1 MATDK
6 MSMQQVP
13 ALSRKAA
20 PFHWTGAGAP
30 VEWET
35 ESIGNRQRES
45 HGCNTGVARQL
56 HAMLP
61 SQVGEEG
68 LFCEI
73 LVTLWACHMTV
84 LACMIGISLTHQFM
98 LVGIS

>member
-1 MATDK
+1 MASFQCIWGNLHPTQLAGGKEAFLLDCDCVPGMATDK

-35 ESIGNRQRES
+35 ESIGKSTPPTNKTYFIVFFFPSFHCNIES
-45 HGCNTGVARQL
+45 L
-56 HAMLP
+56 
-61 SQVGEEG
+61 
-68 LFCEI
+68 
-73 LVTLWACHMTV
+73 
-84 LACMIGISLTHQFM
+84 
-98 LVGIS
+98 